1 MKTKKTVAALRN
13 QAEETATSLHSQLN
27 QPLRL
32 VQKSLVDGLSTLYFD
47 ILGKKP
53 KIDEKSARLARETF
67 GSYFPESLE
76 EMLAQFLQDPEG
88 YQQKVVAFE
97 KACPPVFVDFPTN
110 PSYYRVITSDPSR
123 RLQEVLTRLAL
134 LSNYETAGGIY
145 RALDVGTGFG
155 RLARVMEETLAA
167 LDPEGKGYRV
177 FGMDILEDNIEQAK
191 QLKQSIGSNIRFFTR
206 DMNQIPFPSDFLNL
220 VNITDASYLNFRQ
233 RRPFYLAEIARVLAP
248 GRGVCCITNPNENT
262 TLKEYNYVMMRT
274 NYKTYLNPLN
284 ILKATVLGKCSLY
297 IDALSRARP
306 DWALTTT
313 ADMTQ
318 TLSRVL
324 KADIIDVQNW
334 PKKGGPA
341 IYSAFTFAVN
351 AETKKQIA
359 AYTAFRERHKA
370 DDEWFDL

>member
-1 MKTKKTVAALRN
+1 
-13 QAEETATSLHSQLN
+13 
-27 QPLRL
+27 
-32 VQKSLVDGLSTLYFD
+32 
-47 ILGKKP
+47 
-53 KIDEKSARLARETF
+53 
-67 GSYFPESLE
+67 
-76 EMLAQFLQDPEG
+76 
-88 YQQKVVAFE
+88 
-97 KACPPVFVDFPTN
+97 VDFPTN

-134 LSNYETAGGIY
+134 LANYADAGAPY

-177 FGMDILEDNIEQAK
+177 YGMDILESNIAEAK
-191 QLKQSIGSNIRFFTR
+191 QLNHSLGSRIRFFTR
-206 DMNQIPFPSDFLNL
+206 DMNRIPFPSDSLNL

-233 RRPFYLAEIARVLAP
+233 RRPFYLAEIARVLTP
-248 GRGVCCITNPNENT
+248 NRGVCCITNPNENT

-274 NYKTYLNPLN
+274 NYRTYLNPLN

-297 IDALSRARP
+297 IDALSKARP

-313 ADMTQ
+313 ADMTN
-318 TLSRVL
+318 TLSRIL
-324 KADIIDVQNW
+324 KVDIIDIHNW

-341 IYSAFTFAVN
+341 IYSGFTFAVN
-351 AETKKQIA
+351 AETKKQLA
-359 AYTAFRERHKA
+359 RYTEFRESHKA